1 MVRTL
6 TFLPKKRSV
15 LKTVLTDE
23 SSIIAMSEVPNIR
36 FKKDSEHTL
45 EFEIVSLSQLFR
57 QTFSDHDPLKSH
69 RLNFYAIILVT
80 DGQPGT
86 HYIDFNTYAYQK
98 GSLIFIAKEQVHAFS
113 SLQNNEGYLVLFTEA
128 FLTQSMAHEDTVFL
142 QQLFNYPL
150 YHPVVP
156 LPTRPF
162 SEFKTMIGMARQESE
177 RASDFASERIL
188 RSYLNLLLL
197 KSQRLRKEHT
207 DYHDSSY
214 YPEFIQF
221 QQLLQKDIFRSRR
234 VSYYAE
240 QLTMST
246 KKLNM
251 ITQEMVNLP
260 VKTYITS
267 SLILEIKRI
276 LANSPMTVNE
286 VGYEAGFDEPT
297 NFVKFVKKYTHMT
310 PVELRKTLQ

>member
-1 MVRTL
+1 
-6 TFLPKKRSV
+6 
-15 LKTVLTDE
+15 
-23 SSIIAMSEVPNIR
+23 MSEVPNIR

-57 QTFSDHDPLKSH
+57 QTFPDHDPLKSH
-69 RLNFYAIILVT
+69 RLNFYAVILVT

-86 HYIDFNTYAYQK
+86 HYIDFKTYEYQK
-98 GSLIFIAKEQVHAFS
+98 GTLIFIAKEQVHAFS
-113 SLQNNEGYLVLFTEA
+113 SLQNNDGYLTLFTED
-128 FLTQSMAHEDTVFL
+128 FLTQSVAHEDTIFL
-142 QQLFNYPL
+142 QQLFNYQL
-150 YHPVVP
+150 YHPVVS
-156 LPTRPF
+156 LPIESF
-162 SEFKTMIGMARQESE
+162 SGFKTIIAMARQESE
-177 RASDFASERIL
+177 RARDFVSERIL

-197 KSQRLRKEHT
+197 KAQRLRTAHSN
-207 DYHDSSY
+207 HLDSSY

-221 QQLLQKDIFRSRR
+221 QQLLQRNIFRSRR

-297 NFVKFVKKYTHMT
+297 NFVKFVKKHTSMT
-310 PVELRKTLQ
+310 PAELRKTLR

>member
-1 MVRTL
+1 
-6 TFLPKKRSV
+6 
-15 LKTVLTDE
+15 
-23 SSIIAMSEVPNIR
+23 MSEVPNIR
-36 FKKDSEHTL
+36 FKKDSEQAL
-45 EFEIVSLSQLFR
+45 EFEIIPLSQLFR
-57 QTFSDHDPLKSH
+57 QPFPDHDPRKSH
-69 RLNFYAIILVT
+69 RLNFYAVILVT
-80 DGQPGT
+80 DGQSGT
-86 HYIDFNTYAYQK
+86 HYIDFNAYEYQK
-98 GSLIFIAKEQVHAFS
+98 SNLIFVAKEQVHAFS

-128 FLTQSMAHEDTVFL
+128 FLTQSMAHEDAIFL

-162 SEFKTMIGMARQESE
+162 SEFKTMIAMARRE
-177 RASDFASERIL
+177 RERVRDFASERIL

-197 KSQRLRKEHT
+197 KAQRLRTAHT
-207 DYHDSSY
+207 NYLDSAY
-214 YPEFIQF
+214 YPEFIHF
-221 QQLLQKDIFRSRR
+221 QQLLRKDIFCSRR

-240 QLTMST
+240 QLNMST

-267 SLILEIKRI
+267 SLILEVKRI
-276 LANSPMTVNE
+276 LANSSVTVNE

-297 NFVKFVKKYTHMT
+297 NFVKFVKKHTRMT
-310 PVELRKTLQ
+310 PTELRKTLR